1 MQSEPDVLIQLY
13 PSPFKRGFSVLCT
26 GVFGLFLI
34 YLAASLPPVSA
45 GWRMVLA
52 AIGLGAAWFGWRIWR
67 ATARAVVLRA
77 DGLFD
82 SAGRVIAPIELLDAA
97 DRGVFAVK
105 PANGF
110 SLRLT
115 RAMPAGWA
123 PGLWW
128 RIGRRVGV
136 GGTLPGGGA
145 RAMSDAISA
154 LLKDR
159 AGA

>member
-1 MQSEPDVLIQLY
+1 MAREPKVLIRLH
-13 PSPFKRGFSVLCT
+13 PSPFKRAFSVLCT

-45 GWRMVLA
+45 TWRLMLA
-52 AIGLGAAWFGWRIWR
+52 AIGLGAAWFGWRIWL
-67 ATARAVVLRA
+67 ATSRAVVLRE

-82 SAGRVIAPIELLDAA
+82 SEGTPLAPVELLTRT
-97 DRGVFAVK
+97 DRGVFAFK

-110 SLRLT
+110 VLTLREP
-115 RAMPAGWA
+115 MPSGWA

-128 RIGRRVGV
+128 RIGRRVGI

-145 RAMSDAISA
+145 RAMSDAVSA
-154 LLKDR
+154 LLQDR
-159 AGA
+159 D